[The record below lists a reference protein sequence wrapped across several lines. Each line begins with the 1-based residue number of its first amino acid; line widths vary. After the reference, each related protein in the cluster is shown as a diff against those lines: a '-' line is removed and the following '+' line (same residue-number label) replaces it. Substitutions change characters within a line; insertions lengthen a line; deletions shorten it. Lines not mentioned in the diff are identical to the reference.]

1 MHKQTSITEKIR
13 MTEKFYDRA
22 ASWRLTVLLSGVLTL
37 SSCGIFFGDEGVFR
51 DRKNDYLAEKLLQP
65 LAVPEDV
72 NFKSEDELFVI
83 PTVTNQSLP
92 SDDFEVPPP
101 APLLNARSDDQVR
114 IQKLGDDRWILV
126 DLPPSHLWQR
136 IKNFL
141 AENKIPLLLEDANQ
155 GLLETGWLKRL
166 GDDAPKI
173 KERYRFRVEQGVQRS
188 SSEVHILQYQQPFA
202 AASTEQI
209 DWPKNSVSAERE
221 DQMVQALSQH
231 LVNNSEFASVSLL
244 AQGIGSASKVNLVR
258 NADGEPVVKL
268 NLPFER
274 AWASLASALKKA
286 DFEVVDLNR
295 SEGLYY
301 VAYDPEEDR
310 DKPGFLRRMFGAGKK
325 DDNAE
330 ANSYLFNVERVNE
343 GVQISIRKSAEQQ
356 LAEEQAKALLER
368 VKAYLS

>member
-1 MHKQTSITEKIR
+1 M
-13 MTEKFYDRA
+13 
-22 ASWRLTVLLSGVLTL
+22 RLTSLLCGVLSV
-37 SSCGIFFGDEGVFR
+37 SSCGTFFGDEGVFR
-51 DRKNDYLAEKLLQP
+51 DRKNDYLQEKLLPP

-72 NFKSEDELFVI
+72 NFESEDELFVI

-92 SDDFEVPPP
+92 SNDFEVPRP
-101 APLLNARSDDQVR
+101 APLLNAGADDQVR
-114 IQKLGDDRWILV
+114 IQKLGDERWILI

-141 AENKIPLLLEDANQ
+141 AENKIPVLLEDANQ

-166 GDDAPKI
+166 GDDAPQT

-202 AASTEQI
+202 AAATEKI

-221 DQMVQALSQH
+221 QQMIQALSQH

-274 AWASLASALKKA
+274 AWASLAAALKKA

-301 VAYDPEEDR
+301 VAYDPEEDKE
-310 DKPGFLRRMFGAGKK
+310 KPGFFGRMFGVGKK
-325 DDNAE
+325 DKDAKGE
-330 ANSYLFNVERVNE
+330 SYLFNVQQIDD
-343 GVQISIRKSAEQQ
+343 GVQIGIRKSAEQQ
-356 LAEEQAKALLER
+356 LAEEQAKVLLER
-368 VKAYLS
+368 VKGYLS